1 MMAICVSER
10 DDDYEMIIV
19 VSVRSEHDDDKM
31 MIRVLVTI
39 RWSLTLGGT
48 RPGTLHTGHGDAVT
62 SVTTRSSSEASG
74 DMQSAVLS

>member
-48 RPGTLHTGHGDAVT
+48 RPGTLHTGHWDA
-62 SVTTRSSSEASG
+62 VTTRSSSEASG